1 MTMMKAVRLEAVG
14 RIVLR
19 EVAKPTP
26 GPDDLLVRVEAC
38 GVCGTDRHLFHGEF
52 PCTPPVTPGHEFSGI
67 VEAMGGAVSG
77 YSVGDRVT
85 GDPNIAC
92 GRCPHCRAGRV
103 NLCSNLCA
111 IGIHRDG
118 GFADYVLLPQKQAFL
133 LPRDLKPTHGAFCE
147 PLGCCLHGVDL
158 AEIRPGASVV
168 VLGGGVIGLLTVQLA
183 KLAGARTIILSTRQA
198 SRRALA
204 EELGATATVD
214 PGAGD
219 VIEAVTGPSGLM
231 PGGVDVVFECAGVR
245 DTVEQSL
252 RLARAGGTV
261 IIVGVTPQGMKA
273 AFEPFDLLFRELKVL
288 GSFLNP
294 YTHGRAAELIAT
306 GAIEIDRLISRQ
318 VPLEEAA
325 AVIANPPAPGEVK
338 VLMVPQRR

>member
-1 MTMMKAVRLEAVG
+1 MKAVRLEAVG
-14 RIVLR
+14 SIVTR
-19 EVAKPTP
+19 DVGRPPA
-26 GPDDLLVRVEAC
+26 GPEDLLVRIEAC

-52 PCTPPVTPGHEFSGI
+52 PCRPPVTLGHEFSGI
-67 VEAMGGAVSG
+67 IEAIGHAVSG
-77 YSVGDRVT
+77 FAVGDRVT

-92 GRCPHCRAGRV
+92 GRCPHCHAGRV
-103 NLCSNLCA
+103 NLCGNLQA

-118 GFADYVLLPQKQAFL
+118 GFAEYVVLPQKQAFL
-133 LPRDLKPTHGAFCE
+133 LPSDLKPTHGAFCE

-158 AEIRPGASVV
+158 AGIKPGSTVA

-183 KLAGARTIILSTRQA
+183 KLAGAKTIILSTRQA

-214 PGAGD
+214 PNAAD
-219 VIEAVTGPSGLM
+219 FFDRVTGPSGLA
-231 PGGVDVVFECAGVR
+231 PGGVDVVLECAGVR
-245 DTVEQSL
+245 ETVEQSM

-261 IIVGVTPQGMKA
+261 VIVGVMPQGMKVEI
-273 AFEPFDLLFRELKVL
+273 EPFDLLFRELKIL

-294 YTHGRAAELIAT
+294 FTHRRAADLIAS

-318 VPLEEAA
+318 VTLEEAP
-325 AVIANPPAPGEVK
+325 AVIANPPAAGEVK
-338 VLMVPQRR
+338 VLVVPR